1 MAVARR
7 TGSMLERVV
16 IRSFGSTQASS
27 RAAERKVAV
36 NQGSGGLL
44 GLLTELPSPWHT
56 LIESGRQVL

>member
-27 RAAERKVAV
+27 RAVDKKVVV
-36 NQGSGGLL
+36 N
-44 GLLTELPSPWHT
+44 
-56 LIESGRQVL
+56 